1 MITREMRLVGLEHE
15 DFFVRSALLSIFK
28 DDADRDIAATRAVM
42 AMIDRYGWLESFEWA
57 GQITDLPIDEGAADW
72 ALKRIESRRFDG
84 ENDRAS
90 MGLFRWV
97 ARAPVPVVAE
107 RLPRLVELAG
117 LNLSEGRNAEM
128 VEAEI
133 THARRRVGMAA
144 MSEAQGLA
152 RLEEICEEC
161 GAAEEFPHELVE
173 EANDLGERLT
183 IAGESAAV
191 RDRALAW
198 IALRPGTPGGDWRII
213 FGVILAGRLRLRET
227 ASFLIELLDLDWEYL
242 NECIE
247 KALTRMGDPDVV
259 REIISQ
265 FADLE
270 FHARLFLSGVL
281 GSVRIPEL
289 EEAVREL
296 TEEEEDPMLR
306 GLLGAVIAAYGNP
319 RGLEV
324 ARGILSESPEDRDYF
339 QIAETC
345 YAFDRLLGRSADAPE
360 LAEWRIEMEKNL
372 ERARNPDLS
381 FEKRPGRLG
390 DMLAA
395 FEGDEDDDFPMPAEA
410 PPKIGRNDPCPCGSG
425 KKYKKCCVGR

>member
-97 ARAPVPVVAE
+97 ARAPVPIVAE
-107 RLPRLVELAG
+107 RLARLVELAG

-198 IALRPGTPGGDWRII
+198 IELLPGTPGGDWRII

-296 TEEEEDPMLR
+296 TEEEEDP
-306 GLLGAVIAAYGNP
+306 LL
-319 RGLEV
+319 
-324 ARGILSESPEDRDYF
+324 RGILGADHRRLRESAWP
-339 QIAETC
+339 
-345 YAFDRLLGRSADAPE
+345 GG
-360 LAEWRIEMEKNL
+360 
-372 ERARNPDLS
+372 RARNFVGVS
-381 FEKRPGRLG
+381 G
-390 DMLAA
+390 
-395 FEGDEDDDFPMPAEA
+395 
-410 PPKIGRNDPCPCGSG
+410 GSG
-425 KKYKKCCVGR
+425 LFPDR